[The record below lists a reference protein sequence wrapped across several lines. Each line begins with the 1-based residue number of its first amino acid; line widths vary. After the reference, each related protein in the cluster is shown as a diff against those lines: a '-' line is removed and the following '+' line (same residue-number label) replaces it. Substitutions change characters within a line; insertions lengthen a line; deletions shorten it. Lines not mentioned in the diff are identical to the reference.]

1 MKGCVALDKQYTKK
15 EYNCL
20 LKLRRKPRTWAYLK
34 AFANVETGDLNIMLS
49 RMHNLYYVID
59 DASITTGLIKLNQQG
74 ETVAQAEFDRRFDMY
89 YTRIMSL
96 AALFV
101 SIAAIIVSVT

>member
-1 MKGCVALDKQYTKK
+1 MTVQFTKK

-20 LKLRRKPRTWAYLK
+20 LKLRQKPRTWAYLK
-34 AFANVETGDLNIMLS
+34 DLANVDDEAMSIMLS
-49 RMHNLYYVID
+49 RMYDLYYVID
-59 DASITTGLIKLNQQG
+59 DEPVTKGFLKLNQQG

-96 AALFV
+96 AALLV
-101 SIAAIIVSVT
+101 SIAAIVVSVI